1 MTKEKIA
8 ARIDKLYRG
17 LGNGDEDAANGI
29 LSVICVRLEHAR
41 QKHPLFAE
49 GKFHALGVI
58 ESEFHELEY
67 AIEHESEDRQRDEAL
82 DVIATCI
89 RFLCREHEKGGGDD
103 RH

>member
-1 MTKEKIA
+1 MNTREKKAMEMFKLFQEIA
-8 ARIDKLYRG
+8 GRVG
-17 LGNGDEDAANGI
+17 
-29 LSVICVRLEHAR
+29 HAR

-58 ESEFHELEY
+58 ENEFRELEY

-89 RFLCREHEKGGGDD
+89 RFLCRDHEAE
-103 RH
+103 RQQ